1 MTTLIAAVDPAGGAA
16 IGEVIGATAGAL
28 VATSLLFALGFG
40 HRAGRTQLLERWSAF
55 AGRVGHLPPWVALP
69 SALGTASLITALLGM
84 YWDISLHI
92 DNGRDAGP
100 LANPAHYLILF
111 GLFGIFAA
119 GFLSMCIP
127 RERPCPTAIRL
138 YDGWDVPLGGLL
150 MAAAGGFA
158 LIGFP
163 LDDMWHRLF
172 GQDVTLW
179 GPTHLMLIGG
189 ASVSLIGQG
198 VLLAE
203 GTRTQ
208 GILRGEDRS
217 GGVPLYLTIR
227 RAALGGGFLIGLST
241 FQAEFDFGVPQFDF
255 LFQPMLIALAAS
267 IGLVSARL
275 WGGRGGALGAVLFFI
290 AVRGFV
296 SLMVAGTWGE
306 STPHFP
312 LYLVEALL
320 VEGTAAL
327 LLTRRPLA
335 FGAVAG
341 LLIGTVGTA
350 AEWGWSHVW
359 MPLPWP
365 AALLPE
371 VAVVSVLAGLAGGLV
386 GTFIGSALL
395 VKPQPFPRGARVVF
409 PLAGLVVG
417 GLVAFGLATSPQHG
431 VSAQVQLLDVPG
443 SGPREVTAVVR
454 LDPPQA
460 ADDAK
465 WLTTT
470 AWQGGG
476 LVVDRLTRV
485 REGVYR
491 TNQPIP
497 VSGDWKAEFRLH
509 SGRSLVGV
517 PIYMPDDPAIPAKG
531 VAARASFERP
541 FIRDKQIL
549 QREAK
554 QGTGSL
560 PLVGYAIVL
569 AITLSIIALNAW
581 ALVRLA
587 TVIGPQARPPARRTA
602 PVREPLP
609 A

>member
-1 MTTLIAAVDPAGGAA
+1 MT
-16 IGEVIGATAGAL
+16 
-28 VATSLLFALGFG
+28 
-40 HRAGRTQLLERWSAF
+40 
-55 AGRVGHLPPWVALP
+55 
-69 SALGTASLITALLGM
+69 
-84 YWDISLHI
+84 
-92 DNGRDAGP
+92 
-100 LANPAHYLILF
+100 
-111 GLFGIFAA
+111 
-119 GFLSMCIP
+119 
-127 RERPCPTAIRL
+127 
-138 YDGWDVPLGGLL
+138 
-150 MAAAGGFA
+150 AAGGFA

-189 ASVSLIGQG
+189 ASISLIGQAI
-198 VLLAE
+198 LLAE
-203 GTRTQ
+203 GTRS
-208 GILRGEDRS
+208 RP
-217 GGVPLYLTIR
+217 GGR
-227 RAALGGGFLIGLST
+227 RARCAAAPRASLAGGFLIGLST

-255 LFQPMLIALAAS
+255 LFQPMLIALAAG

-275 WGGRGGALGAVLFFI
+275 WGGRGTALGAVAFFVV
-290 AVRGFV
+290 VRGFV
-296 SLMVAGTWGE
+296 SLMVHGVWGE
-306 STPHFP
+306 ALPHFP

-320 VEGTAAL
+320 VEATAAAL
-327 LLTRRPLA
+327 LARRGPLVY
-335 FGAVAG
+335 GAVAG

-350 AEWGWSHVW
+350 AEWGWSHIW

-365 AALLPE
+365 TALLPE
-371 VAVVSVLAGLAGGLV
+371 VAVVSVLAGVAGGLV
-386 GTFIGSALL
+386 GAFIGSALL
-395 VKPQPFPRGARVVF
+395 VRPQPFPRGARVVF

-417 GLVAFGLATSPQHG
+417 GLVAFGLATAPQHG

-460 ADDAK
+460 ADNAK

-491 TNQPIP
+491 TNEPIP

-517 PIYMPDDPAIPAKG
+517 PIYMPNDPAIPAKG
-531 VAARASFERP
+531 VPARASFSRP

-560 PLVGYAIVL
+560 PLLGYAIVL